1 MPAIRKII
9 CANFL
14 VIDRYLL
21 REFSLNLIAVIS
33 VLWLIYVATRFS
45 RYLGQAALGNLPGEV
60 IFTLLGYSSL
70 GALSLLLPIGA
81 FLAVLLAL
89 GRMNSDSELTVIA
102 ACGIP
107 NQRVIRNVAIFSIST
122 ALIVAMLSLAIV
134 PNVLS
139 GRYELEQRAK
149 MAADTSGLVAGSFK
163 ESRDGSWTF
172 YSQGLSNDNQ
182 KMESVF
188 IEIDRGERPLIFR
201 AKRGRFDIDSQTGN
215 KYLVLEDG
223 YRYEGQA
230 GDKDFV
236 IFEFETHSLLV
247 EKGRDKQVR
256 ERHKSLSTSDLWTRG
271 ENKDLAEI
279 QWRISAAIMTVL
291 LCFFAMHFAN
301 TGPRQGRYAGLLPAI
316 LLYII
321 YSNLLGI
328 SRAWVAKGVISPWLG
343 GLWVHLLLIV
353 VLLLLFNQQKVS
365 QLWVQYKPNKGH
377 QS

>member
-1 MPAIRKII
+1 MPAIRQII
-9 CANFL
+9 RAYFS

-21 REFSLNLIAVIS
+21 REFTLHVMAVIG
-33 VLWLIYVATRFS
+33 VLWLIYVATRFA
-45 RYLGQAALGNLPGEV
+45 RYLALAAVGNLPSEV

-107 NQRVIRNVAIFSIST
+107 NQRVMRNVAIFSVSI
-122 ALIVAMLSLAIV
+122 ALIVAMLSLVIV

-139 GRYELEQRAK
+139 GRYELEQKAR

-172 YSQGLSNDNQ
+172 YSQGLSNDEQ

-188 IEIDRGERPLIFR
+188 IEIHRDDRPLVFR
-201 AKRGRFDIDSQTGN
+201 AKHGRFDIDPQTGN
-215 KYLVLEDG
+215 KYLILDDG

-236 IFEFETHSLLV
+236 IAKFETHSLLV
-247 EKGRDKQVR
+247 EKGGQKQVR
-256 ERHKSLSTSDLWTRG
+256 ERHKSLPTADLWTRG
-271 ENKDLAEI
+271 HNKDIAEV
-279 QWRISAAIMTVL
+279 QWRVSAAIMTVV
-291 LCFFAMHFAN
+291 LCFFAMRFAN

-316 LLYII
+316 LLYIV
-321 YSNLLGI
+321 YSNLLGV
-328 SRAWVAKGVISPWLG
+328 SRAWVAKGVLSPWLG
-343 GLWVHLLLIV
+343 GLWVHLLMII
-353 VLLLLFNQQKVS
+353 VLLVLFNQQKIS
-365 QLWVQYKPNKGH
+365 QVWVQYKLKKGLV
-377 QS
+377 S